1 MGLGFKTFVAGTLS
15 ASDVQGYLMQQS
27 VVTCTAATRPGS
39 PLAGMT
45 IYQTDTDTHWVFNG
59 MIWHEIV
66 PAKQRLAFVPGGNL
80 DTPLAGTATWMTFGS
95 VNVPTWATQ
104 CIVSLTLHG
113 IYPAGAIGTSTSA
126 AVKIGTATGSLIRVL
141 DPGVL
146 GQRFQYSAPCL
157 AHRRSR
163 WLPRS
168 RQARASTALTRLF
181 GRPLR
186 STSCSE
192 HAGDD
197 RIPARRADD
206 RCSGSVRRCR
216 ARRPG
221 RPA

>member
-146 GQRFQYSAPCL
+146 GQRFQYSYLDQVTGLGALSGAQTVTL
-157 AHRRSR
+157 AATFS
-163 WLPRS
+163 S
-168 RQARASTALTRLF
+168 GT
-181 GRPLR
+181 GVY
-186 STSCSE
+186 
-192 HAGDD
+192 
-197 RIPARRADD
+197 RADTT
-206 RCSGSVRRCR
+206 VRPS
-216 ARRPG
+216 ATFDFLQ
-221 RPA
+221 